1 MLKSAGGVS
10 IYDIQIDAAEASDRP
25 IEFEQTLVF
34 PDQDL
39 LFNGDYKKSGSDL
52 VLTGNDATAIILNY
66 FTRERRPSL
75 MTPEGAGLTGETV
88 EALTGDEQ
96 PERYAQSAQAAD
108 LPTTRAPIG
117 RVEKISGSVTVLR
130 NGFPVDLRMG
140 DTVAKGDVVQTGSS
154 ATVAIRFNDGTVF
167 LLSANARI
175 VLNDM
180 VYAAGSTSNSSLI
193 TLVQGVI
200 GFVAG
205 QIAKTGDM
213 KVDTPVA
220 TMAIRGTA
228 VQAEISASSGV
239 TKISVLTEPDG
250 TVGAITL
257 FDRNNP
263 TRVLASVSDPRT
275 ATLLTPV
282 AAADPLLTQ
291 ITKTADDLR
300 GENDFVRSLFQIF
313 TPQPQR
319 RGSSDS
325 DDELIIPANFQMS
338 IDPPDQA
345 PFNIR
350 FIVPESPDIGGQ
362 ASPIVPS
369 LPAPLRGRAI
379 EDGPLARL
387 AALADFGNVAS
398 GATEPLVILP
408 ASLPSGVRYLEG
420 SQSFTLDPSHPAYQH
435 LGQGE
440 SATIAVNY
448 TLLIDG
454 ERVPTSVSWTIAGR
468 NDAPVAGNDS
478 IRDTSE
484 TGQTILAIRANDH
497 DIDGDTLR
505 VTGWTAP
512 LEGTL
517 YLDASGNLVF
527 DPGDDF
533 EALSA
538 GQTATISFG
547 YTVSDGKGGNASAN
561 ATLTVAGSG
570 TFSAP
575 DRTSLAG
582 DTLEFNNQ
590 AVALNLTAQSAT
602 TAFTADLDIAI
613 NLGPVVQP
621 QMNILYLVDISRST
635 FGRFKG
641 DPVGDLNNDGRSNSI
656 LDAEIAGLIT
666 LTERIRE
673 LGFSPYDVSVTVIPF
688 NGGADPT
695 SGWSPHELSVTAA
708 TFNLGGAGDG
718 TIANYLKG
726 LDAGGE
732 TNFAEALR
740 AANARLAGLDQG
752 DERNILY
759 FLSDGSGQGATAGEL
774 ARLND
779 EFGAEIAAIGVGAG
793 SNLSR
798 LNVIDNTG
806 GASRLISPEQIETL
820 VLGTPV
826 QSGHVADID
835 VFVNGNEI
843 LDVGREDLVTAPQG
857 WSLDLSIGGLNR
869 ITGDQNN
876 ISAVVT
882 FTSGEVLRTELA
894 IAGALPRTTDLVL

>member
-1 MLKSAGGVS
+1 MLKSAVGIS
-10 IYDIQIDAAEASDRP
+10 IYDIQVDAAEASSRP
-25 IEFEQTLVF
+25 ADAEQPIIF

-39 LFNGDYKKSGSDL
+39 LFTGDYKKSGSDL
-52 VLTGNDATAIILNY
+52 VLMGHDATAIILNY
-66 FTRERRPSL
+66 FARERRPSL
-75 MTPEGAGLTGETV
+75 MTPEGAVLSGETV
-88 EALTGDEQ
+88 EALTVDEQ
-96 PERYAQSAQAAD
+96 QERYAQSAQAAD
-108 LPTTRAPIG
+108 LPTARAPIG

-140 DTVAKGDVVQTGSS
+140 DTVAKGDVVQTGSD

-228 VQAEISASSGV
+228 IQAEIAALSGV

-250 TVGAITL
+250 TVGSVTL
-257 FDRNNP
+257 LDRTNP
-263 TRVLASVSDPRT
+263 TRVLTSVTDSRT

-282 AAADPLLTQ
+282 AAADPLVTQ
-291 ITKTADDLR
+291 ITKSADDIR

-325 DDELIIPANFQMS
+325 EDDLIVPANYQMS
-338 IDPPDQA
+338 IDPPDQE

-350 FIVPESPDIGGQ
+350 FIVPERPELVEQGRTI
-362 ASPIVPS
+362 APTPPV
-369 LPAPLRGRAI
+369 PLRGTAV

-387 AALADFGNVAS
+387 AALTGIRAADD
-398 GATEPLVILP
+398 GAAEPLVLLP
-408 ASLPSGVRYLEG
+408 AFLPSGVRYIE
-420 SQSFTLDPSHPAYQH
+420 SSRSFYLDPSHPAYQY

-440 SATIAVNY
+440 NATIALNY
-448 TLLIDG
+448 SLLIDG
-454 ERVPTSVSWTIAGR
+454 SRIPTSASWIIAGR
-468 NDAPVAGNDS
+468 NDAPVAGS
-478 IRDTSE
+478 DTIINVSE
-484 TGQTILAIRANDH
+484 TGQTALAVRANDQ
-497 DIDGDTLR
+497 DVDGDTLR
-505 VTGWTAP
+505 ITGWTAP
-512 LEGTL
+512 LEGSL

-538 GQTATISFG
+538 GQTATVSFR
-547 YTVSDGKGGNASAN
+547 YTVSDMKGGNGIADAV
-561 ATLTVAGSG
+561 LTVVGSG
-570 TFSAP
+570 TFSSP
-575 DRTSLAG
+575 QSSSTSNGTIA
-582 DTLEFNNQ
+582 FNDQ
-590 AVALNLTAQSAT
+590 DVALNLTAQAAT
-602 TAFTADLDIAI
+602 TAATMAIDIDI
-613 NLGPVVQP
+613 DLGPVTQP
-621 QMNILYLVDISRST
+621 QMNILYLVDVSGST
-635 FGRFKG
+635 FDHFHGM
-641 DPVGDLNNDGRSNSI
+641 PVGDMNNDGRSNTI

-695 SGWSPHELSVTAA
+695 SGWGKHDPSVPAA
-708 TFNLGGAGDG
+708 TFNLGGVGDR
-718 TIANYLKG
+718 TIADYLKD
-726 LDAGGE
+726 LDAGGD

-740 AANARLAGLDQG
+740 AANSRLEGLDQEG
-752 DERNILY
+752 GRNVLY
-759 FLSDGSGQGATAGEL
+759 FLSDGSGQGSTEGEL
-774 ARLND
+774 ARLKND
-779 EFGAEIAAIGVGAG
+779 FAVEIAAIGVGGRAD
-793 SNLSR
+793 LSR
-798 LNVIDNTG
+798 LGAIDNTG
-806 GASRLISPEQIETL
+806 GASLLVAPDQIETW
-820 VLGTPV
+820 VLGTPLK
-826 QSGHVADID
+826 GGDIAEVD

-843 LDVGREDLVTAPQG
+843 VGIGREDLIETSRG
-857 WSLDLSIGGLNR
+857 WSLDLSVGGLNR
-869 ITGDQNN
+869 VVGDQNSV
-876 ISAVVT
+876 SAVVT
-882 FTSGEVLRTELA
+882 FTSGEVLRAELT
-894 IAGALPRTTDLVL
+894 IAGALPRSTDLIL